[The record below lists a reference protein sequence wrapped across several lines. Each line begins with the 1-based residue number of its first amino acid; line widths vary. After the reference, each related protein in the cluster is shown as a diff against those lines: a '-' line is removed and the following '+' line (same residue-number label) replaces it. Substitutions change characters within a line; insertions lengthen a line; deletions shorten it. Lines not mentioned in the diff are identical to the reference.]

1 MKYYPYLCS
10 INLKHI
16 IMESK
21 TLYVVRYNDCY
32 GNGDEQLEVIVKSRE
47 DFLKW
52 LEIHNDSRRE
62 DDDDEYFCYEGEKEF
77 DLIPLNLVTFKK

>member
-1 MKYYPYLCS
+1 
-10 INLKHI
+10 
-16 IMESK
+16 MESK

-62 DDDDEYFCYEGEKEF
+62 DDEDEYFCYEGEKEF

>member
-1 MKYYPYLCS
+1 MK
-10 INLKHI
+10 
-16 IMESK
+16 SK

-62 DDDDEYFCYEGEKEF
+62 DDDDDDDFCYEGEEQF

>member
-1 MKYYPYLCS
+1 
-10 INLKHI
+10 
-16 IMESK
+16 MESK

-32 GNGDEQLEVIVKSRE
+32 GNGDTKLEVIVESQE

-52 LEIHNDSRRE
+52 LEVHNQERADLQDLDV
-62 DDDDEYFCYEGEKEF
+62 DDDDFCYEGEEEF